1 MIPPITDQLLYIGA
15 GAAIMQFVHEY
26 YAIKPD
32 HARVFWAIQMVL
44 LWFYFI
50 LKG

>member
-1 MIPPITDQLLYIGA
+1 VIPPITDQLLYMGA

-32 HARVFWAIQMVL
+32 HARVFGAIQMVL